1 MKKILFLLALV
12 CLSHSAHAQLFA
24 REKLT
29 NLENFDKQRWSWGYY
44 FGLNKYDFKF
54 VYDETKTKDVYTNRS
69 TGFNVG
75 LVGDLR
81 LNDYMNLR
89 LEPGLYYTT
98 RDLEFPGFQNDEDA
112 LREVKSTYIHIPLL
126 LKVSTKRLNNIKPFI
141 IGGFSYSN
149 NLSSNQDNPDDNSAG
164 QFRMK
169 THTLY
174 YEVGFGVDMYL
185 YFFKFTPSI
194 RGVFALT
201 DELVRDADPNSAYTG
216 NIEKMMSRGVFLNF
230 TFQ

>member
-81 LNDYMNLR
+81 LND
-89 LEPGLYYTT
+89 
-98 RDLEFPGFQNDEDA
+98 PGFEGEDPEHPTCPIE
-112 LREVKSTYIHIPLL
+112 LFCHSR
-126 LKVSTKRLNNIKPFI
+126 KV
-141 IGGFSYSN
+141 
-149 NLSSNQDNPDDNSAG
+149 D
-164 QFRMK
+164 
-169 THTLY
+169 HT
-174 YEVGFGVDMYL
+174 
-185 YFFKFTPSI
+185 P
-194 RGVFALT
+194 
-201 DELVRDADPNSAYTG
+201 
-216 NIEKMMSRGVFLNF
+216 
-230 TFQ
+230 